1 MKKSLKGIMKK
12 VISLAVTAAMAL
24 SLCPTMSLAA
34 DADTYKVAWIG
45 GSFTEGAGAG
55 SNDARF
61 STLVTKW
68 MNETGYAGAGKTVEE
83 LNAGVGGTSSAYG
96 ALRFD
101 NDVLSKNPDMV
112 IIEFAGNDS
121 GDANTD
127 YSYVIDGMEMM
138 IRKTMAKNPET
149 KIAVLFR
156 PDWGNN
162 VAAKAYH
169 RVVADY
175 YEVPIITADADY
187 ISNDKATY
195 CSSDNVH
202 PNATGHA
209 EIAKVI
215 EQWLTDN
222 EVNSPRYRKFPIN
235 VNYSAAMPV
244 KKSVT
249 DLVDATADNTGW
261 TVDENGYYVSTTNG
275 DKLHLKVKGSVFGV
289 MGAGEG
295 LGQGTYVVDPSDVT
309 GGQGSRKTGYINP
322 AVSFRP
328 ATIRLSMGEGEHEI
342 VITNN
347 TAAADAEAKP
357 LKIKDIYVDAV
368 AYGEANAFETLDYT
382 VVDDNI
388 QSMTGDNIRKTP
400 QGGTVTYTNYNYI
413 VGNGDIRGLAIAKN
427 GKITYTLTD
436 ILTDTEKS
444 IGSICLKL
452 SPQKGNY
459 STYKVYAVNAND
471 EKTELNLTT
480 AVRNTGDGNVV
491 GQGWAV
497 TESYITGIPADTTK
511 LSFELQQSGEGY
523 HVQLSDIKW
532 ITGTPVMEKVSLL
545 LPTDLMIGG
554 TGKAEVKGVYSNNAE
569 KALDGATVKYYS
581 SNSAVAAVDI
591 NTGAITANGAGKASI
606 IAMVTTAD
614 GKSYE
619 TTETIKVFSNENIE
633 KAYFEITK
641 TNYIVGTSGKLDL
654 VTVIDGVTEKNKF
667 ATTYTSS
674 DAKVVTVAED
684 GTLTAV
690 GAGTATITPS
700 VPVLS
705 NSFDPI
711 TITVHES
718 NVVKSYLKADVD
730 AGLLDN
736 KIFDMTINNANRGA
750 KQSELIHGSK
760 LYLFGRQAQYP
771 AFEGNYLMY
780 YTSGTA
786 DNATMGFVYK
796 IEDGLESVTADVFTY
811 NPDSVAKRVQI
822 AYLTDPNF
830 EISDAVY
837 PGKTIPFTSPDITGY
852 GAPNTFSE
860 SNGQGGYKIKSNWS
874 ADANTTIKSSGNNV
888 RYIKSSTVPAGAQY
902 ALVFINHGKLEDGT
916 APIAQWLHR
925 YAGATFTYAPKLA
938 AGEIVNGK
946 VAITYTKDMQN
957 PALTIIKNGATV
969 TPTVTYDADT
979 FTSYIDLAVAEGDS
993 ISVTAEGVSGKYET
1007 TIADERE
1014 QIVSVTVVDD
1024 YGETV
1029 TGDLADGTTYVD
1041 ISLEIANTKE
1051 EKLVVAAA
1059 YYHNGV
1065 LTNVVMPEKL
1075 VPNADGTYSVENLR
1089 LTLGDGATNGDY
1101 VKVFCWKANLAP
1113 IDNFKGIQTVFG
1125 VEAM

>member
-55 SNDARF
+55 SSNARF

-68 MNETGYAGAGKTVEE
+68 MNETEHFGSGTIVEE
-83 LNAGVGGTSSAYG
+83 INAGVGGTTSAYG

-121 GDANTD
+121 GDASTD
-127 YSYVIDGMEMM
+127 YSYVVDGMEMM
-138 IRKTMAKNPET
+138 IRKTMAKNPQT
-149 KIAVLFR
+149 KIAILFR

-162 VAAKAYH
+162 VAAKEYH

-222 EVNSPRYRKFPIN
+222 EVKAPRYRKFPIN

-244 KKSVT
+244 KKNVA
-249 DLVDATADNTGW
+249 DLIDAEADNTGW

-275 DKLHLKVKGSVFGV
+275 AKLHLKVKGSVFGV

-295 LGQGTYVVDPSDVT
+295 LGQGTYVVDPYDVT
-309 GGQGSRKTGYINP
+309 GGQGSRKTGYIN
-322 AVSFRP
+322 STTNFRP
-328 ATIRLSMGEGEHEI
+328 ATIRTSMGEGEHEI

-347 TAAADAEAKP
+347 TPAADAEAKP

-382 VVDDNI
+382 VFDDNI
-388 QSMTGDNIRKTP
+388 QSMTGSNIKATP

-413 VGNGDIRGLAIAKN
+413 VGNGDIRGLAIASN
-427 GKITYTLTD
+427 GKITYT
-436 ILTDTEKS
+436 LTDTEKS

-491 GQGWAV
+491 GLGWAV

-532 ITGTPVMEKVSLL
+532 ITGTPVMEKVSLS
-545 LPTDLMIGG
+545 LPTDLMIGDIG
-554 TGKAEVKGVYSNNAE
+554 TAELKGVYSNNAE
-569 KALDGATVKYYS
+569 IALEGATVEYYS
-581 SNSAVAAVDI
+581 SDSKVAAVDK
-591 NTGAITANGAGKASI
+591 NTGAITANGAGEASI

-614 GKSYE
+614 SKSYE
-619 TTETIKVFSNENIE
+619 TSEKIRVFSNENIE

-667 ATTYTSS
+667 TTTYTSS
-674 DAKVVTVAED
+674 DPKVVTVAED

-700 VPVLS
+700 VPALS
-705 NSFDPI
+705 NSFEPI
-711 TITVHES
+711 TVTVHDG
-718 NVVKSYLKADVD
+718 NVVKSYLKEDMD
-730 AGLLDN
+730 AGLLDQ
-736 KIFDMTINNANRGA
+736 KIFDMTSNNANRGA

-760 LYLFGRQAQYP
+760 LYLFGRYGQYP
-771 AFEGNYLMY
+771 KFDGNYLAH
-780 YTSGTA
+780 YTGGTA

-811 NPDSVAKRVQI
+811 NPDSVSKRVQI

-837 PGKTIPFTSPDITGY
+837 PNEKISFTSPKITGY

-860 SNGQGGYKIKSNWS
+860 SNGQGGLKIKSNWS
-874 ADANTTIKSSGNNV
+874 ADANTTITSSGNNV
-888 RYIKSSTVPAGAQY
+888 RYIKSSTVPEDAKY
-902 ALVFINHGKLEDGT
+902 ALVFVNHGILEDGT
-916 APIAQWLHR
+916 APIAEWLHR
-925 YAGATFTYAPKLA
+925 YAGSTFTYAPKIA
-938 AGEIVNGK
+938 AGEVVNGK

-957 PALTIIKNGATV
+957 PALTIIKNGETV

-979 FTSYIDLAVAEGDS
+979 FTSYIDLALVEGDS
-993 ISVTAEGVSGKYET
+993 ISVTAAGVSGKYET
-1007 TIADERE
+1007 IITDERE
-1014 QIVSVTVVDD
+1014 QIASVTLVDD
-1024 YGETV
+1024 FGSKV
-1029 TGDLADGTTYVD
+1029 GGSLADGTAYVD
-1041 ISLEIANTKE
+1041 ISLEIANTTE

-1065 LTNVVMPEKL
+1065 LTNVVMPENL
-1075 VPNADGTYSVENLR
+1075 TPNRDGTYSVENLR
-1089 LTLGDGATNGDY
+1089 LALGDGATNGDY

-1113 IDNFKGIQTVFG
+1113 IDNFKEIQTVFD

>member
-12 VISLAVTAAMAL
+12 VISLAVTAAMAI

-68 MNETGYAGAGKTVEE
+68 MNETEHFGSGTIVEE
-83 LNAGVGGTSSAYG
+83 INAGIGGTSSAYG

-121 GDANTD
+121 GNATTD

-138 IRKTMAKNPET
+138 IRKTIANNPET

-162 VAAKAYH
+162 VAAKEYH

-235 VNYSAAMPV
+235 ANYSAAMPV
-244 KKSVT
+244 KKDVQA
-249 DLVDATADNTGW
+249 LVDTKKDNTGW
-261 TVDENGYYVSTTNG
+261 TLEDGYYVSKSNG

-295 LGQGTYVVDPSDVT
+295 LGQGTYVVDPYDVT
-309 GGQGSRKTGYINP
+309 GGQGSRKTGYINS
-322 AVSFRP
+322 ATNVRP

-342 VITNN
+342 VINNN
-347 TAAADAEAKP
+347 TPAADAEAKP

-368 AYGEANAFETLDYT
+368 AYGEKSAFEALDYT
-382 VVDDNI
+382 VFDDNI
-388 QSMTGDNIRKTP
+388 QSMTGSNIKATP

-413 VGNGDIRGLAIAKN
+413 VGNGDTRGLAIASN
-427 GKITYTLTD
+427 GKITYT
-436 ILTDTEKS
+436 LTDTEKS

-480 AVRNTGDGNVV
+480 AVRHTGDGNVV

-511 LSFELQQSGEGY
+511 LSFELQKSGEGY
-523 HVQLSDIKW
+523 HVQLLDIKW
-532 ITGTPVMEKVSLL
+532 ITGTPVMEKVSLS

-554 TGKAEVKGVYSNNAE
+554 TGTAEVKGVYSNNAE
-569 KALDGATVKYYS
+569 IALEGATVEYYS
-581 SNSAVAAVDI
+581 SDSKVVAVDK
-591 NTGAITANGAGKASI
+591 NTGAITANGAGEASI

-614 GKSYE
+614 SKSYE
-619 TTETIKVFSNENIE
+619 TSEKIRVFSNENIE

-667 ATTYTSS
+667 AATYTSS
-674 DAKVVTVAED
+674 NEKVVTVAED

-700 VPVLS
+700 VPAIS
-705 NSFDPI
+705 NSFDQ
-711 TITVHES
+711 ITVTVYES

-736 KIFDMTINNANRGA
+736 KIFDMTNNNANRGY

-771 AFEGNYLMY
+771 AFSDNYLMH
-780 YTSGTA
+780 YTGGTA
-786 DNATMGFVYK
+786 NNALMGFVYK

-874 ADANTTIKSSGNNV
+874 ADANTTITSSGNNV
-888 RYIKSSTVPAGAQY
+888 RYIKSNTVPAGAKY

-916 APIAQWLHR
+916 APIAEWLHR

-993 ISVTAEGVSGKYET
+993 ISVTAEGVSGEYKT

-1014 QIVSVTVVDD
+1014 QIVSVKVVDD
-1024 YGETV
+1024 SGKTV
-1029 TGDLADGTTYVD
+1029 TGDLTDGTTYVD
-1041 ISLEIANTKE
+1041 ISLEIANTTE

-1059 YYHNGV
+1059 YYQNGV
-1065 LTNVVMPEKL
+1065 LTNVVMPENL

-1089 LTLGDGATNGDY
+1089 LTLGEGATNGDY